1 MNIRIIQRSAILFAL
16 FSALLFFVLS
26 SWAMAEYP
34 GGTIHDRTT
43 EGYSF
48 WYNYFSDLG
57 RTRSWNGAPNGLSS
71 RLFQAGLLT
80 AGASLG
86 VYFLVLPSIF
96 RKEEARFLAM
106 VASILG
112 LMAAVSYIGIA
123 LYPLNVNY
131 RLHTVFV
138 RAGFIAFLAMSLFY
152 TLSILNEPGYP
163 RHYARAFAVF
173 TAILGIQVA
182 VMLFG
187 PRSWSSPGA
196 LLLQASAQKVV
207 VYAEILCMAYQG
219 AGAWR
224 RASRRDHP

>member
-1 MNIRIIQRSAILFAL
+1 MSTRLLQRSAILFAL
-16 FSALLFFVLS
+16 LSALLFFVLS

-34 GGTIHDRTT
+34 GGTIHDRAT

-57 RTRSWNGAPNGLSS
+57 RTRSWNGAPNALSS
-71 RLFQAGLLT
+71 RLFQAGLVT
-80 AGASLG
+80 VGISLG
-86 VYFLVLPSIF
+86 AYFLVLPAIF
-96 RKEEARFLAM
+96 RNAEARFLAT

-112 LMAAVSYIGIA
+112 LMAAASYIGIA
-123 LYPLNVNY
+123 LNPLNVNY

-138 RAGFIAFLAMSLFY
+138 RVGFIAFLAMSLFY

-173 TAILGIQVA
+173 SLILGVQVA
-182 VMLFG
+182 IMLFG

-207 VYAEILCMAYQG
+207 VYAEMLCMVYQG
-219 AGAWR
+219 VGAWR
-224 RASRRDHP
+224 WISCRDHP